1 MRSWSIRHWFIALLL
16 LGFAAPGA
24 ALGAREKGLVKQPTA
39 TGGGGAAATV
49 DLDATRAAIHTLR
62 AGGNAVDAA
71 VAAASVLGVT
81 EQYSGGIG
89 GGGFMLVYLADTG
102 RVTTVEHREEAPEGM
117 SPRAF
122 LDPGTGQAIPFA
134 ERVTSG
140 LGVGVPGVVRA
151 WEEALDRYGTWTLGE
166 TLRDAIRVARRGFVV
181 DEAFRAQTERNVARF
196 NDFPATRALFL
207 TRGGSAPAVGTLLR
221 NPDLAATYRRIA
233 RRGARA
239 FYEGG
244 IARAIVDAVRTPP
257 VRADAARV
265 VRPGTMTLG
274 DLRDYEARIRRPTH
288 VQYRGLD
295 VYGIGPPSS
304 GGSTVGEA
312 LNILEAFDL
321 SAMTREAAFHRYLE
335 ASKLAFADRGAF
347 VADAEFF
354 DVPLTGLMSDS
365 FAAERRALIG
375 EQALPAPQPPGN
387 PYDFQDDPSPSS
399 PPAARVAAER
409 TGSTTHITVSDDEG
423 NVVVYTF
430 TLEQTGGSGIVVPG
444 YGFLLNNELTDFAAT
459 PPAPNAAEPGKR
471 PRSSIA
477 PTLVMSAGRPLIAVG
492 SPGGSTIITTVLQIL
507 MERLDLGATLPEAI
521 ARPRI
526 SQRNGPTT
534 SAEQVI
540 LNSPLTAALGARG
553 HMFGLV
559 PVELPPPVA
568 DPEIGAATGI
578 EFLPDGR
585 VLAAAEPARR
595 RGGAAA
601 VVEPDDGG

>member
-1 MRSWSIRHWFIALLL
+1 MV
-16 LGFAAPGA
+16 LGVTTPSA
-24 ALGAREKGLVKQPTA
+24 ALGARDERVIKRPMA
-39 TGGGGAAATV
+39 TGTGGAAATV
-49 DLDATRAAIHTLR
+49 DLDATRAAIRTLR

-71 VAAASVLGVT
+71 VAAAAVLGVT

-89 GGGFMLVYLADTG
+89 GGGFMLVYLADSG
-102 RVTTVEHREEAPEGM
+102 RVTTVEHREKAPEGM
-117 SPRAF
+117 TPRAF
-122 LDPGTGQAIPFA
+122 VDPATGQPIPFA

-140 LGVGVPGVVRA
+140 LGVGVPGVVRG
-151 WEEALDRYGTWTLGE
+151 WEEALGRYGTWSLAE
-166 TLRDAIRVARRGFVV
+166 ALRDAIRVARRGFVV
-181 DEAFRAQTERNVARF
+181 DETFRAQTERNVERF

-207 TRGGSAPAVGTLLR
+207 APGGGAPALGAVLR

-233 RRGARA
+233 RGGARA
-239 FYEGG
+239 FYEGD

-257 VRADAARV
+257 VAEGATRV
-265 VRPGTMTLG
+265 VRPGSLALG

-295 VYGIGPPSS
+295 VYGMGPPSS

-312 LNILEAFDL
+312 LNILEGFDL
-321 SAMTREAAFHRYLE
+321 SAMTREEAFHPFIE

-347 VADAEFF
+347 VADPEFF
-354 DVPLTGLMSDS
+354 DVPLAGLLSDS

-375 EQALPAPQPPGN
+375 EQALAAPQPAGN
-387 PYDFQDDPSPSS
+387 PYDDQDDPSPSS
-399 PPAARVAAER
+399 PPTAGVATARS
-409 TGSTTHITVSDDEG
+409 GSTTHLTVSDHDG

-444 YGFLLNNELTDFAAT
+444 HGFLLNNELTDFAAA

-471 PRSSIA
+471 PRSSMA
-477 PTLVMSAGRPLIAVG
+477 PTLVMRGDRPLLAVG
-492 SPGGSTIITTVLQIL
+492 TPGGSTIITTVLQIL

-540 LNSPLTAALGARG
+540 LESPFTAALAARG
-553 HMFGLV
+553 HLFGLH
-559 PVELPPPVA
+559 PIELPPPLV

-578 EFLPDGR
+578 EFLPDGA
-585 VLAAAEPARR
+585 VLAAAEPTRR
-595 RGGAAA
+595 AGGAAA
-601 VVEPDDGG
+601 VVHPNESSDERDGTATRQR